1 MKKKIRSKTFV
12 FSVRLKGVG
21 PESRKK
27 LMGIGL
33 DKDLTIGEYEVEF
46 KDFKNWGFKH
56 PCALMALDEKRVE
69 LLNQHVECVVREK
82 KPRKGA
88 GRGCR

>member
-1 MKKKIRSKTFV
+1 MKKKIKSKTFV

-46 KDFKNWGFKH
+46 KDGSGWGFKH
-56 PCALMALDEKRVE
+56 PMFLASVNEKQEELMREY
-69 LLNQHVECVVREK
+69 VECAVREK
-82 KPRKGA
+82 KLRKGA